1 MSHEV
6 NYFDPPITPKEK
18 LFNTYF
24 NPKLVLVMDEVLQD
38 MESYTVVFQDL
49 LDIMKYAFEIE
60 EVRKHTI
67 KIKFRKNSK
76 KYIEMQIRHL
86 LSNMI
91 IWKPFIEV
99 DKVDL
104 LDESFIFDFSDFNIG
119 KLQKYMNQK
128 ILKNYDGDFASKNSA
143 INDICHS
150 ITNISHAFCLLMG
163 LGVSLYD
170 IHQVELR
177 HPEASE
183 IMHGS
188 IDVTKEP
195 DEIERELAKR
205 TTDLIDI
212 ITHDEVMNDMK
223 PLFASGSGIK
233 PAQFKELM
241 VKIGFKAD
249 LSGNTIPIMI
259 NSSFLMDGLNKP
271 SSYFINAL
279 SGRKASL
286 LSKIS
291 ISRPGAFAKK
301 LSQAVTS
308 VGYLREDNEMCDSIS
323 TIHYTIND
331 DLFLKMLNGR
341 YYYDAH
347 GYLKQ
352 LDYDTDKDL
361 IGKVVEFKSPITCAS
376 DDGVCKYCYGHLFDT
391 NRSMFSP
398 GVLAS
403 LKLTEKL
410 SQAVL
415 SAKHSQTT
423 HSNPI
428 SFNDD
433 FNDVFETVS
442 TDITLRDDSNVDDV
456 LYLKLDHV
464 QVEELDDSEFYY
476 VDEFDVINDA
486 KKVLYHISEN
496 NGAKLYLSEMLV
508 SKYKAYKNKKLTD
521 SCIIALDDIDDE
533 ENLFTIEVK
542 NQELTNP
549 IKVFEGIL
557 NRKDHMGCKTISE
570 LCQKF
575 AESLINLGTT
585 YDLVHME
592 MIIRSIIRKKSNIL
606 EYPDFSAA
614 GNPYDWQIIRLNDA
628 MYYNP
633 SALVSMP
640 YGYLRKQLLSTELYE
655 KSAPSHLD
663 ALFISNLSD
672 YLPEE
677 DR

>member
-1 MSHEV
+1 MSQQI
-6 NYFDPPITPKEK
+6 NYFDPPITPKDT
-18 LFNTYF
+18 LFKTYF
-24 NPKLVLVMDEVLQD
+24 NPKLVLVMDEVLHD
-38 MESYTVVFQDL
+38 LNSYTVIFQDL
-49 LDIMKYAFEIE
+49 LDIMKYAFEID
-60 EVRKHTI
+60 EVRHKTI
-67 KIKFRKNSK
+67 KIKFRKNAK
-76 KYIEMQIRHL
+76 KTTEIEIRHL
-86 LSNMI
+86 LSNLVL
-91 IWKPFIEV
+91 WKPFIEI

-104 LDESFIFDFSDFNIG
+104 LDESFIFDFTDFNIG
-119 KLQKYMNQK
+119 KLQKYMNNM
-128 ILKNYDGDFASKNSA
+128 ILKNHDGDFASKNSA

-170 IHQVELR
+170 IHQIELR
-177 HPEASE
+177 NPKAGE
-183 IMHGS
+183 IMHGT

-205 TTDLIDI
+205 TSDLIDI
-212 ITHDEVMNDMK
+212 ITHDTVMNDMR

-271 SSYFINAL
+271 SSYFINAM

-308 VGYLREDNEMCDSIS
+308 VGYLRNDNESCDTIT

-331 DLFLKMLNGR
+331 DQFLKMLNGR
-341 YYYDAH
+341 WYYDTR
-347 GYLKQ
+347 GNLTQ
-352 LDYDTDKDL
+352 LNYDTDKDL
-361 IGKVVEFKSPITCAS
+361 IGKTIEFRSPITCSS
-376 DDGVCKYCYGHLFDT
+376 DDGVCKCCYGHLFET

-410 SQAVL
+410 SQGVL

-442 TDITLRDDSNVDDV
+442 TDITLRDDSNIDDA
-456 LYLKLDHV
+456 LYIRMDHV
-464 QVEELDDSEFYY
+464 QTEELDDSEFYF
-476 VDEFDVINDA
+476 VEEFDVIDDT
-486 KKVLYHISEN
+486 KKVLYHIAEN
-496 NGAKLYLSEMLV
+496 NGAKLYLSETLV
-508 SKYKAYKNKKLTD
+508 SRYKSAKSKKLSD
-521 SCIIALDDIDDE
+521 SCIIALDDIDDD

-542 NQELTNP
+542 NQELTDP
-549 IKVFEGIL
+549 IKIFEGIL
-557 NRKDHMGCKTISE
+557 NRKDHMGCRTISD

-575 AESLINLGTT
+575 AESLISLGTT

-592 MIIRSIIRKKSNIL
+592 MVIRSIIRKKSNIL

-628 MYYNP
+628 LYYNP

-663 ALFISNLSD
+663 ALFISDLAH

-677 DR
+677 

>member
-1 MSHEV
+1 MANEI
-6 NYFDPPITPKEK
+6 NYFDPPITSKDT
-18 LFNTYF
+18 LFKTYF
-24 NPKLVLVMDEVLQD
+24 NPKLVLVMDEVLHD
-38 MESYTVVFQDL
+38 NKSFTVVFQDL
-49 LDIMKYAFEIE
+49 LDIMKYAFEVD
-60 EVRKHTI
+60 EVRHQTI
-67 KIKFRKNSK
+67 NIKFRKNSK
-76 KYIEMQIRHL
+76 KYITMEIRHL

-91 IWKPFIEV
+91 LWKPFIQI

-119 KLQKYMNQK
+119 KLQKYMNNV
-128 ILKNYDGDFASKNSA
+128 ILKNHDGDFASKNAA

-150 ITNISHAFCLLMG
+150 ITNVSHAFCLLMG

-170 IHQVELR
+170 IHQIEMR

-183 IMHGS
+183 IMHGN
-188 IDVTKEP
+188 IDVTREP
-195 DEIERELAKR
+195 GEIEKELEER
-205 TTDLIDI
+205 TKTLIDI

-271 SSYFINAL
+271 SSYFINAM

-301 LSQAVTS
+301 LSQSVTS
-308 VGYLREDNEMCDSIS
+308 VGYLRNDNESCDSVVS
-323 TIHYTIND
+323 IHYTIND
-331 DLFLKMLNGR
+331 DQFLKMLNGR
-341 YYYDAH
+341 WYYDQM
-347 GYLKQ
+347 GRLKQ
-352 LDYDTDKDL
+352 LNYDTDKHL
-361 IGKVVEFKSPITCAS
+361 IGKIIEFKSPITCAS
-376 DDGVCKYCYGHLFDT
+376 DDGVCKYCYGHLFET

-410 SQAVL
+410 SQGVL

-423 HSNPI
+423 HSNAI
-428 SFNDD
+428 SFDDD
-433 FNDVFETVS
+433 FNDIFETVS
-442 TDITLRDDSNVDDV
+442 TDITLRDDSNIDDA
-456 LYLKLDHV
+456 LYIRMNNV
-464 QVEELDDSEFYY
+464 QTEELDDSEFYF
-476 VDEFDVINDA
+476 VEEFDVIDDS
-486 KKVLYHISEN
+486 KKILYHVAEN
-496 NGAKLYLSEMLV
+496 NGAKLYLSESLV
-508 SKYKAYKNKKLTD
+508 SKYKSFKAKKAYD
-521 SCIIALDDIDDE
+521 VCVIALDDIDDD

-542 NQELTNP
+542 NQELTDP
-549 IKVFEGIL
+549 IKIFEGIL

-575 AESLINLGTT
+575 AESLISLGTT

-592 MIIRSIIRKKSNIL
+592 MVIRSIIRKKSNIL

-628 MYYNP
+628 LYYNP
-633 SALVSMP
+633 SALVSLP

-663 ALFISNLSD
+663 ALFVPSLNQYI
-672 YLPEE
+672 PE
-677 DR
+677 

>member
-1 MSHEV
+1 MHREI
-6 NYFDPPITPKEK
+6 NYYDPPITPKET
-18 LFNTYF
+18 LVRVYF
-24 NPKLVLVMDEVLQD
+24 DPNMVLIMDEVLQNL
-38 MESYTVVFQDL
+38 ENYTVVFQDL
-49 LDIMKYAFEIE
+49 LDIMKYGFEIE
-60 EVRKHTI
+60 EIRKQKIH
-67 KIKFRKNSK
+67 IKFRKTDK
-76 KYIEMQIRHL
+76 KIITMEMRHL
-86 LSNMI
+86 LSNLI
-91 IWKPFIEV
+91 LWKPFIEI

-104 LDESFIFDFSDFNIG
+104 LDESFIFDFSDFNVG
-119 KLQKYMNQK
+119 KLQKYMNEK
-128 ILKNYDGDFASKNSA
+128 ILKNHDGDFASQNAA

-183 IMHGS
+183 IMHGT

-195 DEIERELAKR
+195 DEIERELARR
-205 TTDLIDI
+205 TSTLIDI
-212 ITHDEVMNDMK
+212 ITHDQVMNDMR

-286 LSKIS
+286 LAKIS
-291 ISRPGAFAKK
+291 ITRPGAFSKK

-308 VGYLREDNEMCDSIS
+308 VGYLRADNEPCDTVN
-323 TIHYTIND
+323 TIHYHILD
-331 DLFLKMLNGR
+331 DQFLKMLNGR
-341 YYYDAH
+341 YYYDET
-347 GYLKQ
+347 GDLRM
-352 LDYDTDKDL
+352 LDYDTDKHL
-361 IGKVVEFKSPITCAS
+361 IGKVVDFRSPITCAS
-376 DDGVCKYCYGHLFDT
+376 DDGVCKYCYGHLFST
-391 NRSMFSP
+391 NRGMFSP

-410 SQAVL
+410 SQGVL

-428 SFNDD
+428 SFPEA

-442 TDITLRDDSNVDDV
+442 TDITLRDDSNVDDT
-456 LYLKLDHV
+456 LYLKLDKV
-464 QVEELDDSEFYY
+464 EVEELDDSEFYY
-476 VDEFDVINDA
+476 VESFDVINDA
-486 KKVLYHISEN
+486 RKVLYHIAED
-496 NGAKLYLSEMLV
+496 NGAKLYLSENLV
-508 SKYKAYKNKKLTD
+508 SKYKALRNKKGLST
-521 SCIIALDDIDDE
+521 CVIPLDDIDDD

-542 NQELTNP
+542 NQELTDP
-549 IKVFEGIL
+549 IKVFEGFL

-575 AESLINLGTT
+575 AESLISLGTT

-592 MIIRSIIRKKSNIL
+592 MVIRSIIRKKSNIL

-614 GNPYDWQIIRLNDA
+614 GNPHDWQIIRLNDA
-628 MYYNP
+628 LYYNP
-633 SALVSMP
+633 SCLVSMP

-655 KSAPSHLD
+655 KTAPSHLD
-663 ALFISNLSD
+663 ALFVSD
-672 YLPEE
+672 LAKYLP
-677 DR
+677 DD

>member
-1 MSHEV
+1 MANEI
-6 NYFDPPITPKEK
+6 NYFDPPITSKDT
-18 LFNTYF
+18 LFKTYF
-24 NPKLVLVMDEVLQD
+24 NPKLVLVMDEVLHD
-38 MESYTVVFQDL
+38 NKSFTVVFQDL
-49 LDIMKYAFEIE
+49 LDIMKYAFEVD
-60 EVRKHTI
+60 EVRHQTI
-67 KIKFRKNSK
+67 NIKFRKNSK
-76 KYIEMQIRHL
+76 KYITMEIRHL

-91 IWKPFIEV
+91 LWKPFIQI

-119 KLQKYMNQK
+119 KLQKYMNNV
-128 ILKNYDGDFASKNSA
+128 ILKNHDGDFASKNAA

-150 ITNISHAFCLLMG
+150 ISNVSHAFCLLMG

-170 IHQVELR
+170 IHQIEMR

-183 IMHGS
+183 IMHGN
-188 IDVTKEP
+188 IDVTREP
-195 DEIERELAKR
+195 GEIEKELEER
-205 TTDLIDI
+205 TKTLIDI

-271 SSYFINAL
+271 SSYFINAM

-301 LSQAVTS
+301 LSQSVTS
-308 VGYLREDNEMCDSIS
+308 VGYLRNDNESCDSVVS
-323 TIHYTIND
+323 IHYTIND
-331 DLFLKMLNGR
+331 DQFLKMLNGR
-341 YYYDAH
+341 WYYDQM
-347 GYLKQ
+347 GRLKQ
-352 LDYDTDKDL
+352 LNYDTDKHL
-361 IGKVVEFKSPITCAS
+361 IGKIVEFKSPITCAS
-376 DDGVCKYCYGHLFDT
+376 DDGVCKYCYGHLFET

-410 SQAVL
+410 SQGVL

-423 HSNPI
+423 HSNAI

-433 FNDVFETVS
+433 FNDIFETVS
-442 TDITLRDDSNVDDV
+442 TDITLRDDSNIDDA
-456 LYLKLDHV
+456 LYIRMNNV
-464 QVEELDDSEFYY
+464 QTEELDDSEFYF
-476 VDEFDVINDA
+476 VEEFDVIDDS
-486 KKVLYHISEN
+486 KKILYHVAEN
-496 NGAKLYLSEMLV
+496 NGAKLYLSESLV
-508 SKYKAYKNKKLTD
+508 SKYKSFKAKKAYD
-521 SCIIALDDIDDE
+521 VCVIALDDIDDD

-542 NQELTNP
+542 NQELTDP
-549 IKVFEGIL
+549 IKIFEGIL

-575 AESLINLGTT
+575 AESLISLGTT

-592 MIIRSIIRKKSNIL
+592 MVIRSIIRKKSNIL

-628 MYYNP
+628 LYYNP
-633 SALVSMP
+633 SALVSLP

-663 ALFISNLSD
+663 ALFVPSLNQ
-672 YLPEE
+672 YLPE
-677 DR
+677 

>member
-1 MSHEV
+1 MSQEI
-6 NYFDPPITPKEK
+6 NYFDPPLTPKDE

-24 NPKLVLVMDEVLQD
+24 NPNLVLVMDEVLQ
-38 MESYTVVFQDL
+38 SIQTYTLVFQDL
-49 LDIMKYAFEIE
+49 LDIMKYAFEVDA
-60 EVRKHTI
+60 VRHQII
-67 KIKFRKNSK
+67 KIKFRKASK
-76 KYIEMQIRHL
+76 KYTTMEIRHL

-91 IWKPFIEV
+91 LWKPFIEI
-99 DKVDL
+99 DKVDV
-104 LDESFIFDFSDFNIG
+104 LDESFIFDFSNFNI
-119 KLQKYMNQK
+119 KSLQAYMNDV
-128 ILKNYDGDFASKNSA
+128 ILKNHDGDFASKNAA

-163 LGVSLYD
+163 IGVSLYD
-170 IHQVELR
+170 IHQIELR
-177 HPEASE
+177 NPEASE
-183 IMHGS
+183 IMHGN
-188 IDVTKEP
+188 IDVTQEP
-195 DEIERELAKR
+195 GEIEKELENR
-205 TTDLIDI
+205 TKKLIDI
-212 ITHDEVMNDMK
+212 ITHDSVMNDMR

-271 SSYFINAL
+271 SSYFINAM

-308 VGYLREDNEMCDSIS
+308 VGYLRNDNESCDTVT

-341 YYYDAH
+341 MYYDSR
-347 GYLKQ
+347 GKLKQ
-352 LDYDTDKDL
+352 LDYKRDKHL
-361 IGKVVEFKSPITCAS
+361 IGKTVEFRSPITCAS
-376 DDGVCKYCYGHLFDT
+376 DDGVCKCCYGHLFET

-403 LKLTEKL
+403 LKLTEGL
-410 SQAVL
+410 SQGVL

-423 HSNPI
+423 HSNAI
-428 SFNDD
+428 SFNNS
-433 FNDVFETVS
+433 FNDIFETVS
-442 TDITLRDDSNVDDV
+442 TDITLRNDSMIDDV
-456 LYLKLDHV
+456 LYIKIPNV
-464 QVEELDDSEFYY
+464 FTEELDDSEFYY
-476 VDEFDVINDA
+476 VESFDVIDDS
-486 KKVLYHISEN
+486 KKVLYHIAED
-496 NGAKLYLSEMLV
+496 NGAKLYLSEALV
-508 SKYKAYKNKKLTD
+508 SKYKSFKAKKAYD
-521 SCIIALDDIDDE
+521 ACIIPLDDIDDD

-542 NQELTNP
+542 NQELTDP
-549 IKVFEGIL
+549 IKIFEGIL

-575 AESLINLGTT
+575 AESLITIGTT

-592 MIIRSIIRKKSNIL
+592 MLIRSIIRKKSNIL

-614 GNPYDWQIIRLNDA
+614 GNPYDWQIIRLNEA
-628 MYYNP
+628 LYYNP

-663 ALFISNLSD
+663 ALFIPNLSQ
-672 YLPEE
+672 YIE
-677 DR
+677 D

>member
-1 MSHEV
+1 MAKQYKVSEQPERRRRKRRKKRERRFEET
-6 NYFDPPITPKEK
+6 NQT
-18 LFNTYF
+18 
-24 NPKLVLVMDEVLQD
+24 KLVVACGTFLLCICILIGRLIWINMRKSDTYSRIVLAQMDYDSRNIPFKRGDITDRNGTVLATSEKVYNLVLDPYVVINSNGDCEKPTAEAIEKYFGIDASKVYELLEEDPESRYCVMAKELDYDTVKAYQDFMDSEDEKD
-38 MESYTVVFQDL
+38 MEERAYVKGIWFEEEYL
-49 LDIMKYAFEIE
+49 RKY
-60 EVRKHTI
+60 
-67 KIKFRKNSK
+67 
-76 KYIEMQIRHL
+76 
-86 LSNMI
+86 
-91 IWKPFIEV
+91 P
-99 DKVDL
+99 
-104 LDESFIFDFSDFNIG
+104 
-119 KLQKYMNQK
+119 
-128 ILKNYDGDFASKNSA
+128 YD
-143 INDICHS
+143 
-150 ITNISHAFCLLMG
+150 
-163 LGVSLYD
+163 SLAAA
-170 IHQVELR
+170 L
-177 HPEASE
+177 
-183 IMHGS
+183 
-188 IDVTKEP
+188 
-195 DEIERELAKR
+195 
-205 TTDLIDI
+205 
-212 ITHDEVMNDMK
+212 
-223 PLFASGSGIK
+223 
-233 PAQFKELM
+233 
-241 VKIGFKAD
+241 IGFTNK
-249 LSGNTIPIMI
+249 GN
-259 NSSFLMDGLNKP
+259 DGTWG
-271 SSYFINAL
+271 IE
-279 SGRKASL
+279 
-286 LSKIS
+286 
-291 ISRPGAFAKK
+291 
-301 LSQAVTS
+301 
-308 VGYLREDNEMCDSIS
+308 GY
-323 TIHYTIND
+323 YND
-331 DLFLKMLNGR
+331 MLNGR

-476 VDEFDVINDA
+476 VDEFDIINDA
-486 KKVLYHISEN
+486 RKVLYHISEN

-677 DR
+677 DK

>member
-1 MSHEV
+1 MANEI
-6 NYFDPPITPKEK
+6 NYFDPPITSKDT
-18 LFNTYF
+18 LFKTYF
-24 NPKLVLVMDEVLQD
+24 NPKLVLVMDEVLHD
-38 MESYTVVFQDL
+38 NKSFTVVFQDL
-49 LDIMKYAFEIE
+49 LDIMKYAFEVD
-60 EVRKHTI
+60 EVRHQTI
-67 KIKFRKNSK
+67 NIKFRKNSK
-76 KYIEMQIRHL
+76 KYITMEIRHL

-91 IWKPFIEV
+91 LWKPFIQI

-119 KLQKYMNQK
+119 KLQKYMNNV
-128 ILKNYDGDFASKNSA
+128 ILKNHDGDFASKNAA

-150 ITNISHAFCLLMG
+150 ITNVSHAFCLLMG

-170 IHQVELR
+170 IHQIEMR

-183 IMHGS
+183 IMHGN
-188 IDVTKEP
+188 IDVTREP
-195 DEIERELAKR
+195 GEIEKELEER
-205 TTDLIDI
+205 TKTLIDI

-271 SSYFINAL
+271 SSYFINAM

-301 LSQAVTS
+301 LSQSVTS
-308 VGYLREDNEMCDSIS
+308 VGYLRNDNESCDSVVS
-323 TIHYTIND
+323 IHYTIND
-331 DLFLKMLNGR
+331 DQFLKMLNGR
-341 YYYDAH
+341 WYYDQM
-347 GYLKQ
+347 GRLKQ
-352 LDYDTDKDL
+352 LNYDTDKHL
-361 IGKVVEFKSPITCAS
+361 IGKIVEFKSPITCAS
-376 DDGVCKYCYGHLFDT
+376 DDGVCKYCYGHLFET

-410 SQAVL
+410 SQGVL

-423 HSNPI
+423 HSNAI

-433 FNDVFETVS
+433 FNDIFETVS
-442 TDITLRDDSNVDDV
+442 TDITLRDDSNIDDA
-456 LYLKLDHV
+456 LYIRMNNV
-464 QVEELDDSEFYY
+464 QTEELDDSEFYF
-476 VDEFDVINDA
+476 VEEFDVIDDS
-486 KKVLYHISEN
+486 KKILYHVAEN
-496 NGAKLYLSEMLV
+496 NGAKLYLSESLV
-508 SKYKAYKNKKLTD
+508 SKYKSFKAKKAYD
-521 SCIIALDDIDDE
+521 VCVIALDDIDDD

-542 NQELTNP
+542 NQELTDP
-549 IKVFEGIL
+549 IKIFEGIL

-575 AESLINLGTT
+575 AESLISLGTT

-592 MIIRSIIRKKSNIL
+592 MVIRSIIRKKSNIL

-628 MYYNP
+628 LYYNP
-633 SALVSMP
+633 SALVSLP

-663 ALFISNLSD
+663 ALFVPSLNQ
-672 YLPEE
+672 YLP
-677 DR
+677 D

>member
-1 MSHEV
+1 MMKYEI
-6 NYFDPPITPKEK
+6 NYFDPPITSKET
-18 LFNTYF
+18 LFETYF

-38 MESYTVVFQDL
+38 LQSYTVIFQDL
-49 LDIMKYAFEIE
+49 LDIMKYAFEVD
-60 EVRKHTI
+60 EVRHQTI
-67 KIKFRKNSK
+67 NIKFRKASK
-76 KYIEMQIRHL
+76 KHITMEIRHL

-91 IWKPFIEV
+91 LWKPFIQI

-119 KLQKYMNQK
+119 KLQKYMNNM
-128 ILKNYDGDFASKNSA
+128 ILKNHDGDFASKNAA

-170 IHQVELR
+170 IHQIEMR

-183 IMHGS
+183 IMHGN
-188 IDVTKEP
+188 IDVTREP
-195 DEIERELAKR
+195 GEIEKELEDR
-205 TTDLIDI
+205 TKKLIDI

-271 SSYFINAL
+271 SSYFINAM

-301 LSQAVTS
+301 LSQSVTS
-308 VGYLREDNEMCDSIS
+308 VGYLRNDNEGCDSVVA
-323 TIHYTIND
+323 IHYTIND
-331 DLFLKMLNGR
+331 DQFLKMLNGR
-341 YYYDAH
+341 WYYDSM
-347 GYLKQ
+347 GNLKQ
-352 LDYDTDKDL
+352 LDYDRDKDL
-361 IGKVVEFKSPITCAS
+361 ISKTIEFKSPITCAS
-376 DDGVCKYCYGHLFDT
+376 DDGVCKYCYGHLFET

-410 SQAVL
+410 SQGVL

-423 HSNPI
+423 HSNAI

-442 TDITLRDDSNVDDV
+442 TDITLRDDSMIDDP
-456 LYLKLDHV
+456 LYIRMNTV
-464 QVEELDDSEFYY
+464 QTEELDDSEFYY
-476 VDEFDVINDA
+476 VDEFDVIDDS
-486 KKVLYHISEN
+486 KKILYHVAEN
-496 NGAKLYLSEMLV
+496 NGAKLYLSETLV
-508 SKYKAYKNKKLTD
+508 SKYKAFKAKKAYD
-521 SCIIALDDIDDE
+521 ACVIALDDIDDD

-542 NQELTNP
+542 NQELTDP

-592 MIIRSIIRKKSNIL
+592 MVIRSIIRKKSNIL

-628 MYYNP
+628 LYYNP
-633 SALVSMP
+633 SALVSLP

-663 ALFISNLSD
+663 ALFVPSLSQYID
-672 YLPEE
+672 
-677 DR
+677 D

>member
-1 MSHEV
+1 MSQDI
-6 NYFDPPITPKEK
+6 NYFDPPITPKEDLIK
-18 LFNTYF
+18 AYF
-24 NPKLVLVMDEVLQD
+24 NSKMVLIIDEVFQNLTN
-38 MESYTVVFQDL
+38 YTVVFQDL
-49 LDIMKYAFEIE
+49 LDIMKYGFEIDE
-60 EVRKHTI
+60 IRHQTI
-67 KIKFRKNSK
+67 NIKFRKTDK
-76 KYIEMQIRHL
+76 KHITMEIRHL

-91 IWKPFIEV
+91 LWKPFIEI

-104 LDESFIFDFSDFNIG
+104 LDESFIFDFSNFNINSL
-119 KLQKYMNQK
+119 KAYMNDV
-128 ILKNYDGDFASKNSA
+128 ILKNHDGDFASKNAA

-163 LGVSLYD
+163 IGVSLYD
-170 IHQVELR
+170 IHQIELR

-183 IMHGS
+183 IMHGI
-188 IDVTKEP
+188 IDTTLEP
-195 DEIERELAKR
+195 GEIEKELEVR
-205 TTDLIDI
+205 TKKLIDI
-212 ITHDEVMNDMK
+212 ITHDSVMNDMK

-271 SSYFINAL
+271 SSYFINAM

-308 VGYLREDNEMCDSIS
+308 VGYLRNDNETCDTVTS
-323 TIHYTIND
+323 IHYTIND

-341 YYYDAH
+341 WYYDNR
-347 GYLKQ
+347 GKLKQ
-352 LDYDTDKDL
+352 LDYATDKHL
-361 IGKVVEFKSPITCAS
+361 IGRTIEFKSPITCAS
-376 DDGVCKYCYGHLFDT
+376 TDGVCKHCYGHLFET

-403 LKLTEKL
+403 LKLTEGL
-410 SQAVL
+410 SQGVL

-423 HSNPI
+423 HSNTI

-433 FNDVFETVS
+433 FNDIFETVS
-442 TDITLRDDSNVDDV
+442 TDITLRDDSMIDDTLYIRLNNV
-456 LYLKLDHV
+456 YT
-464 QVEELDDSEFYY
+464 EELDDSEFYY
-476 VDEFDVINDA
+476 VDEFDVIDDA
-486 KKVLYHISEN
+486 KKVLYHVSEN
-496 NGAKLYLSEMLV
+496 NGAKLYLSENLV
-508 SKYKAYKNKKLTD
+508 SKYKSFKAKKAYD
-521 SCIIALDDIDDE
+521 ICIISLDDIDDE

-542 NQELTNP
+542 NQELTDP
-549 IKVFEGIL
+549 IKIFEGIL
-557 NRKDHMGCKTISE
+557 NRKDHMGCKTISD

-575 AESLINLGTT
+575 AESLIAIGTT

-592 MIIRSIIRKKSNIL
+592 MLIRSIIRKKSNIL

-628 MYYNP
+628 LYYNP

-663 ALFISNLSD
+663 ALFIPNLSQYID
-672 YLPEE
+672 
-677 DR
+677 D